1 MQEPD
6 GEGEQG
12 LYGHGRL
19 LDHVAAP
26 PDARQEARLGLQRAH
41 RAPGQHAA
49 QRGSRVVGDANGS
62 ASSDLLNVAEE
73 DPNQG
78 TLVHHSQYFENVKGH
93 FFPRRVSERWVR
105 RRRPGRGRECGAG
118 GRTRRGRRPTPTI
131 SPRPPAGENR
141 PSAPRSSTLTPKRTR
156 R

>member
-49 QRGSRVVGDANGS
+49 QHGRVRGDGY
-62 ASSDLLNVAEE
+62 SSTTYLLYVAEE
-73 DPNQG
+73 NPNQQG
-78 TLVHHSQYFENVKGH
+78 TG
-93 FFPRRVSERWVR
+93 
-105 RRRPGRGRECGAG
+105 
-118 GRTRRGRRPTPTI
+118 
-131 SPRPPAGENR
+131 
-141 PSAPRSSTLTPKRTR
+141 
-156 R
+156 